1 MKLKQD
7 MIQKLRVLLG
17 EENVST
23 SEGDLYRHSRDESS
37 HLPVA
42 PDVVVFPENKDDIIS
57 VLDIAKRYNLPVIPF
72 GTGSGLDGHAIPIH
86 KGISVNFERMN
97 RMVSFKPEDLT
108 VTVQPGITRKQLNS
122 AINRHGLQFPVDPGA
137 DTSIGGMVATN
148 ASGTTAV
155 RYGSMRDQVLSLEV
169 VMADGTVI
177 TTGSRAKKSSS
188 GYNLNGLLV
197 GSEGTLG
204 IVTEVTLKL
213 HGIPEH
219 TVTARCTFG
228 TPKQCAEA
236 AQSVLMSGIQVL
248 RMELV
253 DEDSIRQVNL
263 AGGHSFPEAH
273 SLFFEFSG
281 TKASAE
287 EDAVLTK
294 EIVLEHGAEN
304 WERANTASESNE
316 LWRARHDLSYSF
328 RHLPGMSQSGG
339 DVCVPISRVAEMVVF
354 ARALI
359 DESGLLGGV
368 FGHVGDGNFHTLVVY
383 DSSDSRQTAAAE
395 RINDLVARKAIEVG
409 GTCTGEHG
417 VGLGKMKYQELEH
430 GAALSVMKSIKKLLD
445 PDNRLNP
452 GKIF

>member
-1 MKLKQD
+1 MKQD
-7 MIQKLRVLLG
+7 MINKLIVLLG
-17 EENVST
+17 GDNVST
-23 SEGDLYRHSRDESS
+23 SEGDMYWHSRDESS
-37 HLPVA
+37 HLPVE
-42 PDVVVFPENKDDIIS
+42 PDVVVFPENKEDIIS
-57 VLDIAKRYNLPVIPF
+57 ILDIAKRYNLPAIPF

-86 KGISVNFERMN
+86 KGISINFEKMN
-97 RMVSFKPEDLT
+97 DILSFNPEDLT
-108 VTVQPGITRKQLNS
+108 VTVQPGITRKQLNK

-137 DTSIGGMVATN
+137 DASIGGMVATN

-155 RYGSMRDQVLSLEV
+155 RYGSMRDQVLNLEV
-169 VMADGTVI
+169 ILADGTVI
-177 TTGSRAKKSSS
+177 NTGSRAKKSSS

-204 IVTEVTLKL
+204 IVTEVNLKL

-219 TVTARCTFG
+219 TVTARCTFP
-228 TPKQCAEA
+228 TPQACAEA
-236 AQSVLMSGIQVL
+236 AHSILMSGVQIL

-253 DEDSIRQVNL
+253 DAASIRQVNL
-263 AGGHSFPEAH
+263 AGQHSFPEAH
-273 SLFFEFSG
+273 SLFLEFSG
-281 TKASAE
+281 TEISAE
-287 EDAVLTK
+287 EDAALTR
-294 EIVLEHGAEN
+294 ELILDHGGVNWARASTAAE
-304 WERANTASESNE
+304 SIE
-316 LWRARHDLSYSF
+316 LWRARHELSYSF
-328 RHLPGMSQSGG
+328 RHIPGMSQSGG
-339 DVCVPISRVAEMVVF
+339 DVCVPISELAKMVVY
-354 ARALI
+354 ARSLI

-417 VGLGKMKYQELEH
+417 VGLGKMKYQALEH